1 MVTDIATRS
10 QAFTLVSDAVAAG
23 LVAPWRV
30 YLARGCRYLSL
41 SVADRDEWNAWR
53 THFGCPDLTVRVY
66 ETDGVVRR
74 SSIAEATIGGCRVT
88 VELLE
93 DVDLGDLRTLSS
105 TGAVPGPGGVP
116 GASAIFGGSAVSGGS
131 AISGASANAE
141 AAS

>member
-1 MVTDIATRS
+1 MTDIATRS

-41 SVADRDEWNAWR
+41 SLADRDEWNAWR
-53 THFGCPDLTVRVY
+53 AHFGCPDLTVRVY

-74 SSIAEATIGGCRVT
+74 SSIAEATVGGCRVT

-93 DVDLGDLRTLSS
+93 DVDLDDLEML
-105 TGAVPGPGGVP
+105 AV
-116 GASAIFGGSAVSGGS
+116 VSGSGS
-131 AISGASANAE
+131 PE
-141 AAS
+141 AQS